1 MPIKPNKNVIFVL
14 IVVLVYFISVLIL
27 NREKYSN
34 SYEKYATERQ
44 SHKISILRVKGF
56 TPNKLVKHIYINH
69 LK

>member
-14 IVVLVYFISVLIL
+14 IVLLVYFLFNFFFIL

-56 TPNKLVKHIYINH
+56 TPNKLVKNIYCI
-69 LK
+69 